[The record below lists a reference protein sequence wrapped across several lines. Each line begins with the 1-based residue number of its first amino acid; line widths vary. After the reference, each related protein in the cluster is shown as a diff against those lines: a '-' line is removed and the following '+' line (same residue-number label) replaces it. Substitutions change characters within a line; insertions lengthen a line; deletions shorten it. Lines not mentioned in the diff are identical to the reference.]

1 MIVGIANNGTVLGV
15 RVLAHQETPGLGD
28 KIDLRISNWVLG
40 FNGQQVTADNQ
51 DDWKVRKDGGQFDQ
65 FTGAT
70 ITPRAVV
77 LAVKKAVE
85 YVNQHQQQLH
95 NQPNP
100 CEVNNMN
107 ENRTLMLNG
116 MWNNNPALVQ
126 LLGLCP
132 LLAVSST
139 VTNALGLGI
148 ATLLVLVGSNVTV
161 SLVRDY
167 VPKEVRIPVFVMI
180 IASLV
185 TCVQL
190 LMNAYAYGLY
200 LSLGIF
206 IPLIV
211 TNCIIIGRA
220 EAFASKNDVLPA
232 ALDGFWMGLGMTSVL
247 VVLGSLREII
257 GNGTLFDGAD
267 LLLGEWAKSYA
278 SKCFTLT
285 APFAGTAAPVPSSAL
300 AF

>member
-1 MIVGIANNGTVLGV
+1 MTGKYVKMAVSLTNLRVQPLLLALSYWRSKKPWSMSTNINNSCTISRIRV
-15 RVLAHQETPGLGD
+15 R
-28 KIDLRISNWVLG
+28 
-40 FNGQQVTADNQ
+40 
-51 DDWKVRKDGGQFDQ
+51 
-65 FTGAT
+65 
-70 ITPRAVV
+70 
-77 LAVKKAVE
+77 
-85 YVNQHQQQLH
+85 
-95 NQPNP
+95 
-100 CEVNNMN
+100 VNNMN

-267 LLLGEWAKSYA
+267 LLLGEWAKVLRIEVFHFDSA
-278 SKCFTLT
+278 FLLALLPPGAFIGVGFLIAAKSVIDKQ
-285 APFAGTAAPVPSSAL
+285 TAARQPKQQKQAIERARVTNV
-300 AF
+300 

>member
-1 MIVGIANNGTVLGV
+1 MSD
-15 RVLAHQETPGLGD
+15 H
-28 KIDLRISNWVLG
+28 K
-40 FNGQQVTADNQ
+40 
-51 DDWKVRKDGGQFDQ
+51 
-65 FTGAT
+65 
-70 ITPRAVV
+70 
-77 LAVKKAVE
+77 
-85 YVNQHQQQLH
+85 
-95 NQPNP
+95 
-100 CEVNNMN
+100 
-107 ENRTLMLNG
+107 TLIKNG
-116 MWNNNPALVQ
+116 MWANNPALVQ

-148 ATLLVLVGSNVTV
+148 ATLLVLVGSNVAV
-161 SLVRDY
+161 SLVRNH

-220 EAFASKNDVLPA
+220 EAFASKNEVLPA
-232 ALDGFWMGLGMTSVL
+232 TQDGFWMGLGMTSVL
-247 VVLGSLREII
+247 VVLGAMREVI

-267 LLLGEWAKSYA
+267 LLLGDWASVLRIQIFQFDNSFLLALLPPGAFIGVGFLIALKNIIDNQAKSRQP
-278 SKCFTLT
+278 KQEK
-285 APFAGTAAPVPSSAL
+285 PVIERARVTN
-300 AF
+300 A

>member
-1 MIVGIANNGTVLGV
+1 M
-15 RVLAHQETPGLGD
+15 
-28 KIDLRISNWVLG
+28 S
-40 FNGQQVTADNQ
+40 
-51 DDWKVRKDGGQFDQ
+51 
-65 FTGAT
+65 
-70 ITPRAVV
+70 
-77 LAVKKAVE
+77 
-85 YVNQHQQQLH
+85 
-95 NQPNP
+95 
-100 CEVNNMN
+100 

-267 LLLGEWAKSYA
+267 LLLGEWAKVLRIEVFHFDSA
-278 SKCFTLT
+278 FLL
-285 APFAGTAAPVPSSAL
+285 ALLPPGAFIGVGFLIAAKSVIDKQIAARQPKQQKQTIERARVTNV
-300 AF
+300 

>member
-1 MIVGIANNGTVLGV
+1 MNSE
-15 RVLAHQETPGLGD
+15 H
-28 KIDLRISNWVLG
+28 
-40 FNGQQVTADNQ
+40 
-51 DDWKVRKDGGQFDQ
+51 
-65 FTGAT
+65 
-70 ITPRAVV
+70 
-77 LAVKKAVE
+77 KA
-85 YVNQHQQQLH
+85 L
-95 NQPNP
+95 
-100 CEVNNMN
+100 
-107 ENRTLMLNG
+107 LKNG
-116 MWNNNPALVQ
+116 MWENNPALVQ

-167 VPKEVRIPVFVMI
+167 VPKEVRIPIFVMI

-220 EAFASKNDVLPA
+220 EAFASKNDVLPS
-232 ALDGFWMGLGMTSVL
+232 ALDGFWMGMGMTSVL
-247 VVLGSLREII
+247 VILGAMREII

-267 LLLGEWAKSYA
+267 LLLGDWAKVLRIEIFHFDSSFLLA
-278 SKCFTLT
+278 LLPPGAFIGVGFLI
-285 APFAGTAAPVPSSAL
+285 AAKNVIDKQL
-300 AF
+300 AQRQPKQEKPTIERARVTNV

>member
-1 MIVGIANNGTVLGV
+1 MSD
-15 RVLAHQETPGLGD
+15 H
-28 KIDLRISNWVLG
+28 K
-40 FNGQQVTADNQ
+40 
-51 DDWKVRKDGGQFDQ
+51 
-65 FTGAT
+65 
-70 ITPRAVV
+70 
-77 LAVKKAVE
+77 
-85 YVNQHQQQLH
+85 
-95 NQPNP
+95 
-100 CEVNNMN
+100 
-107 ENRTLMLNG
+107 TLIKNG

-190 LMNAYAYGLY
+190 LMNAYAHGLY

-220 EAFASKNDVLPA
+220 EAFASKNDVLPSA
-232 ALDGFWMGLGMTSVL
+232 QDGFWMGLGMTSVL
-247 VVLGSLREII
+247 VVLGTMREVI
-257 GNGTLFDGAD
+257 GQGTLFDRAE
-267 LLLGEWAKSYA
+267 LLLGDWARALRIEVFHFDNSFLLA
-278 SKCFTLT
+278 LLPPGAFIGVGLLI
-285 APFAGTAAPVPSSAL
+285 AAKNIIDNKIAQRQPKQEKPTIERVRVTNV
-300 AF
+300 

>member
-1 MIVGIANNGTVLGV
+1 MT
-15 RVLAHQETPGLGD
+15 E
-28 KIDLRISNWVLG
+28 
-40 FNGQQVTADNQ
+40 
-51 DDWKVRKDGGQFDQ
+51 
-65 FTGAT
+65 
-70 ITPRAVV
+70 
-77 LAVKKAVE
+77 
-85 YVNQHQQQLH
+85 H
-95 NQPNP
+95 N
-100 CEVNNMN
+100 
-107 ENRTLMLNG
+107 TLMKNG

-148 ATLLVLVGSNVTV
+148 ATMLVLVGSNVTV
-161 SLVRDY
+161 SLVRDF
-167 VPKEVRIPVFVMI
+167 VPKDVRIPVFVMI

-220 EAFASKNDVLPA
+220 EAFASKNNPIA
-232 ALDGFWMGLGMTSVL
+232 SAQDGFWMGMGMTSVL
-247 VVLGSLREII
+247 VVLGAMREII

-267 LLLGEWAKSYA
+267 LLLGPWA
-278 SKCFTLT
+278 
-285 APFAGTAAPVPSSAL
+285 AALRIEIFQFNSSFLLAL
-300 AF
+300 LPPGAFIGVGLLIALKNVIDKQREARQPKEHKPTIERARVTNQ